1 MRSYVKILIK
11 YDWCLYEKRKLGHR
25 HTQRKDHV
33 KTQGGDSHLLAE
45 ERDLRRNQAAR
56 HFDCGL
62 LVSGTVRNKFL
73 IFKPAILQYLQ
84 QP

>member
-1 MRSYVKILIK
+1 MFPKFENK
-11 YDWCLYEKRKLGHR
+11 EKEEEEEIRAQT